1 MYLNV
6 NNRELA
12 TILAALRDWQRK
24 GILGPTKPH
33 CLAEYDIASDEGNV
47 EPLDANEIDA
57 LCESINGDDELPGQ
71 LVAALERA
79 SAACEAHNAGGKLDY
94 DWIGEAENVLSAAYA
109 VGLGPQVSV
118 SLKRLL
124 MAEIDN
130 EADGGDSPTT
140 LETVLESLE
149 GGCSPYD
156 GFPVEDVKAE
166 LAALIDK
173 FGKAPADRF
182 VCEADWKAR
191 AEASLA

>member
-12 TILAALRDWQRK
+12 AILAALRVWQEQDAPPARQ
-24 GILGPTKPH
+24 L
-33 CLAEYDIASDEGNV
+33 DIATDCGEL
-47 EPLDANEIDA
+47 EPLSADEIDA
-57 LCESINGDDELPGQ
+57 LCERVNGNDELPGQ

-79 SAACEAHNAGGKLDY
+79 SAACDSEPRDY
-94 DWIGEAENVLSAAYA
+94 DWIADVEDVLRAAYTA
-109 VGLGPQVSV
+109 GLGPEVSWP
-118 SLKRLL
+118 LKRLI

-130 EADGGDSPTT
+130 EADGGDSPAT
-140 LETVLESLE
+140 LESVLESLD
-149 GGCSPYD
+149 GGCTPYD

-166 LAALIDK
+166 LATLIDK